1 MNVCV
6 CSMCSG
12 SVLLSDLSFLDLY
25 YCYIALYIFFLS
37 LFFLLPV
44 ICVVRTT
51 YKKFELVFCVMCCP
65 FTSFDIPFCF
75 LSFRV
80 GV

>member
-1 MNVCV
+1 MCG
-6 CSMCSG
+6 MCSG
-12 SVLLSDLSFLDLY
+12 SVLLSDLGFLHLY
-25 YCYIALYIFFLS
+25 YCYIALYIFFLF
-37 LFFLLPV
+37 LFFLFPG

-65 FTSFDIPFCF
+65 SISCDIPFCF